1 MLKKLIEKGGILLNP
16 EFTTKEE
23 MFRWI
28 AEDAASK
35 QLITSADE
43 FYTGLIDREEQM
55 STEVEK
61 GIAIPHTK
69 LDSINELFVYCIV
82 SEKGI
87 KFGGF
92 GSKVKIAFLIG
103 APRSSQH
110 FLDTMAMI
118 ARVLDKKDFREAL
131 MDCRDTESV
140 LSLIHNTCRVSVSE
154 MQGKRNMHCLI
165 LVLNESSQMDTATK
179 LAIELGI
186 KGIQVFDTTNAAA
199 KIALDFPFLSF
210 FTSKNEQIAA
220 KTLIGITENETITSR
235 LYAHMKKE
243 GIDIMEPGAGILYS
257 IPCGIAFGGIDA
269 DYV

>member
-1 MLKKLIEKGGILLNP
+1 MLNELIEKGGILLNP
-16 EFTTKEE
+16 EFALKEE
-23 MFRWI
+23 MFRRI
-28 AEDAASK
+28 SDDAASK
-35 QLITSADE
+35 QLVSSAGE
-43 FYTGLIDREEQM
+43 FYKGLIDREEQM
-55 STEVEK
+55 STEVKK
-61 GIAIPHTK
+61 GIAIPHAK

-103 APRSSQH
+103 APRTSQH

-118 ARVLDKKDFREAL
+118 ARMLDKKEFCETLIRSEN
-131 MDCRDTESV
+131 TESV
-140 LSLIHNTCRVSVSE
+140 LSLINDTCRVSVTE
-154 MQGKRNMHCLI
+154 MEGTRNMHCLV
-165 LVLNESSQMDTATK
+165 LVLNDGSQMETAIK

-186 KGIQVFDTTNAAA
+186 KAIQVFETTNAAA

-220 KTLIGITENETITSR
+220 KTFIGIAESETITSR

-243 GIDIMEPGAGILYS
+243 GIDIMKPGAGILYS
-257 IPCGIAFGGIDA
+257 VPCGISFGGIDA